1 MSRIEF
7 IFKGKT
13 KSLIKGGNKS
23 FIETCNNIQNCIKFV
38 FGHFGDKPHF
48 WTLMGLYQAEKAN
61 IEVFPIEYLGTCHA
75 VPIIYDTKFKKF
87 CIKILGPDQILRPF
101 HEPKH

>member
-1 MSRIEF
+1 
-7 IFKGKT
+7 
-13 KSLIKGGNKS
+13 
-23 FIETCNNIQNCIKFV
+23 
-38 FGHFGDKPHF
+38 
-48 WTLMGLYQAEKAN
+48 MGLYQAEKAN

-101 HEPKH
+101 PEPKN